1 MVGMTAAQGV
11 KAEDRNPELL
21 EKRCVVERTLEAMG
35 QPLLLSGVGGGTG
48 GPSQLDLAEYEELD
62 GGGRHRVRKDTKGGA
77 VGPVMG
83 GRRGEQRWQEPWMTA
98 VERGCKKQLRFGVF
112 WKHKV
117 TETFLGPRRLDG
129 RLKDHMASLRDLR
142 WGTVSLGELQAYRP
156 LKSCRCPTS
165 VSSIRAV
172 PPKSSAH

>member
-1 MVGMTAAQGV
+1 MLVGMTAAQGV

-83 GRRGEQRWQEPWMTA
+83 GRCGGQRWQELEALNDSCQKRLQEAATVWGLLEA
-98 VERGCKKQLRFGVF
+98 QSHRDI
-112 WKHKV
+112 
-117 TETFLGPRRLDG
+117 LGAQKTG
-129 RLKDHMASLRDLR
+129 R
-142 WGTVSLGELQAYRP
+142 
-156 LKSCRCPTS
+156 
-165 VSSIRAV
+165 
-172 PPKSSAH
+172 